1 MRTDGTEIL
10 HHHRVGDLG
19 DGTRQF
25 YSRGSAA
32 DDDKCQQRA
41 PSFFIGF
48 ALGHLEGQQNATT
61 DLQRVL
67 DALQTRRV
75 GLPFGVTEV
84 GVPGAGGQNEIV
96 VLHLAV
102 LQDHFSTFRVDRD
115 HLGKKD
121 PRVLLPSQ
129 DGADRVGD
137 VVGRKTGGRDFIQ
150 QRLKQMI
157 VATIDDRDSDIGV
170 LECPRRTQSAEP
182 RADDHDMRLLS
193 HDIVTTSSSNGNQS
207 VCMSMTKR

>member
-1 MRTDGTEIL
+1 MFGVLERHEPAPPNLDG
-10 HHHRVGDLG
+10 V
-19 DGTRQF
+19 
-25 YSRGSAA
+25 
-32 DDDKCQQRA
+32 
-41 PSFFIGF
+41 
-48 ALGHLEGQQNATT
+48 LEP
-61 DLQRVL
+61 LEPRCV
-67 DALQTRRV
+67 R
-75 GLPFGVTEV
+75 LPFGVTEV

-137 VVGRKTGGRDFIQ
+137 VVGRKAGGRDFIQ

-170 LECPRRTQSAEP
+170 FECSRRAQSAEP
-182 RADDHDMRLLS
+182 RAHDHDVPLLS
-193 HDIVTTSSSNGNQS
+193 HAIVTASSSDGA
-207 VCMSMTKR
+207 CPHP